1 MGSTERGKMVQVI
14 QRGPEPAGPLN
25 GTRILDMTQVIMG
38 PFATQVLADQGADV
52 ILVESGLGQEIN
64 RIMGAGRH
72 SELSGTTLN
81 LLRNKRS
88 ARIDLKSEQGQRE
101 IQQLARTCDV
111 VITSMRPQALKKLHV
126 DYETLQSLN
135 PSLVYC
141 QAQGFPLGS
150 SRSDDPAYDDII
162 QAATGA
168 SDIMERV
175 WGEPGL
181 VPSIIADK
189 VCGLVIAQ
197 VVTAALLHRALTG
210 EGQHI
215 EVPMVQAM
223 SAFMLVE
230 HGDGAILQPPESRDG
245 LPPSGYKRILSRER
259 RPHITKDGQIHI
271 FPYLPE
277 HYASLFAEAGMLGAE
292 GDVRYADRRSTLV
305 NSDSLYRDVRKIAM
319 ARTTDEWLEYCR
331 SASIPASRV
340 VTLQDMIDELPIT
353 EHPVVGEYRQL
364 PVLANFSRTPAF
376 VRRPAPLLGEQTE
389 ELLAEAAHLLDAQGG
404 LS

>member
-1 MGSTERGKMVQVI
+1 MMDQLIPRGSER
-14 QRGPEPAGPLN
+14 AGPLA
-25 GTRILDMTQVIMG
+25 GVRILDMTQVIMG
-38 PFATQVLADQGADV
+38 PFATQILADQGADV
-52 ILVESGLGQEIN
+52 ILVESGVGQEIN

-88 ARIDLKSEQGQRE
+88 ARIDLKSDRGQSE

-141 QAQGFPLGS
+141 QAQGFPLNS

-197 VVTAALLHRALTG
+197 VVTAALLHRAFTG

-230 HGDGAILQPPESRDG
+230 HGDGAILEPPESRDG

-259 RPHITKDGQIHI
+259 RPHPTKDGQIHI

-277 HYASLFAEAGMLGAE
+277 HYAALFSEAGVIGVE
-292 GDVRYADRRSTLV
+292 GDARYADRRSTLI
-305 NSDSLYRDVRKIAM
+305 NSDSLYRDVRKIALT
-319 ARTTDEWLEYCR
+319 RTTDEWLDYCQR
-331 SASIPASRV
+331 AGIPASRV
-340 VTLQDMIDELPIT
+340 VMLQDMVDDLPTT
-353 EHPVVGEYRQL
+353 EHPVVGKYRLL
-364 PVLANFSRTPAF
+364 PVLANFSRTPAS
-376 VRRPAPLLGEQTE
+376 VRRPAPLLGEHTE
-389 ELLAEAAHLLDAQGG
+389 ELLAEAARLFDAE
-404 LS
+404 SEAP